1 MIVKNVYILLY
12 DGQWVLV
19 VKKYLLC
26 RLLLFF
32 GWLVVVQLRDA
43 QRVQFS

>member
-12 DGQWVLV
+12 DGQWV

-43 QRVQFS
+43 QRVLFS